1 MQTEQTSDRDSVEPA
16 FRKARYR
23 PRRRLYRL
31 AEFFGLNIHGDATDQ
46 NVEIELGRAGLLLV
60 VISLFDWL
68 AWFLLINTMVQSG
81 VKLSAWTPFCMFMAT
96 IFTTATV
103 VFEIRIMTM
112 PKASIRANY
121 GTYLSRVALI
131 FVAALATSQPMELAF
146 FAGPIAQRG
155 HEESVIRYALDV
167 DQRIRNDEADLADKR
182 RRADSAKARAVAAA
196 FGAEETA
203 APAGSGEGLV
213 KQIRV
218 SAASRGGL
226 ALAKQ
231 QSFDEQRLQAER
243 DVKRAEALRVEA
255 AAHPGCPVA
264 RPSCG
269 GRTPRSRAQAR
280 AIGEACARSYATY
293 WNTTGRNTE
302 EDKLVESLHATWS
315 AYAEAV
321 CEEKGSARYDAG
333 QCGAVADLLERSG
346 EEGSLRSGGSCSKSE
361 YAALVA
367 DANKV
372 AAAAVA
378 QHGVLA
384 EQAQREADK
393 AEGKVAAINS
403 EAEAQG
409 SKEEAELNALGGKVA
424 AQINTMKQVVPA
436 LNRARPGRY
445 ELCGPHGELKSRC
458 GDEGPFGALS
468 MPYEPREYDFMER
481 LRLLSDLREGRPP
494 RWPGMSDA
502 ARERL
507 KQFGLDE
514 RFAESPKMQAQF
526 AADSRRYWG
535 TYISVFLL
543 ALFIPFVVLVYKL
556 GAPPALQRYFAGRD
570 GDEGI

>member
-1 MQTEQTSDRDSVEPA
+1 MSSEETGFRAPVEPP
-16 FRKARYR
+16 FRKGRYR
-23 PRRRLYRL
+23 PTRRLYKL

-81 VKLSAWTPFCMFMAT
+81 VKLSLWTPFCLFMAT

-121 GTYLSRVALI
+121 GTYISRIALI

-146 FAGPIAQRG
+146 FDGPIQQRA
-155 HEESVIRYALDV
+155 HEESVIRFSLDV
-167 DQRIRNDEADLADKR
+167 DQRIRNDEADLMDKR

-196 FGAEETA
+196 FGATEA
-203 APAGSGEGLV
+203 AEGSGTGEAKRG
-213 KQIRV
+213 KV
-218 SAASRGGL
+218 SAGSRGGL

-231 QSFDEQRLQAER
+231 ESFEEQRLRAER
-243 DVKRAEALRVEA
+243 DVKRAEALKVA
-255 AAHPGCPVA
+255 AGAHQGCPLV

-269 GRTPRSRAQAR
+269 GKMPRSRAQAK
-280 AIGEACARSYATY
+280 AIGGSCARTYAAY
-293 WNTTGRNTE
+293 ANSRGRDGA
-302 EDKLVESLHATWS
+302 EDKLVEELHSSWK
-315 AYAEAV
+315 AYAESV

-333 QCGAVADLLERSG
+333 QCAGVADILERSG
-346 EEGSLRSGGSCSKSE
+346 EEGSLRSGNCSKSS
-361 YAALVA
+361 YGSLVA
-367 DANKV
+367 DAAKV
-372 AAAAVA
+372 ADAAMA
-378 QHGVLA
+378 QHGVLV
-384 EQAQREADK
+384 EQAQRESDK
-393 AEGKVAAINS
+393 AENKVSAIS
-403 EAEAQG
+403 TEAETAG
-409 SKEEAELNALGGKVA
+409 SKEQAELNALGGKVG

-436 LNRARPGRY
+436 LNRARPSRY
-445 ELCGPHGELKSRC
+445 ELCGPHGELKIRC
-458 GDEGPFGALS
+458 GGEGPFAALS

-481 LRLLSDLREGRPP
+481 LRVLSDLREGQPA

-502 ARERL
+502 SRERL

-514 RFAESPKMQAQF
+514 SYAETPRIQAQL

-556 GAPPALQRYFAGRD
+556 GAPAALQRYFAGRD
-570 GDEGI
+570 GEV

>member
-1 MQTEQTSDRDSVEPA
+1 MSSEETGFRAPVEPP
-16 FRKARYR
+16 FRKGRYR
-23 PRRRLYRL
+23 PTRRLYKL

-81 VKLSAWTPFCMFMAT
+81 VKLSLWTPFCLFMAT

-112 PKASIRANY
+112 PKASIKANY
-121 GTYLSRVALI
+121 GTYISRIALI

-146 FAGPIAQRG
+146 FDGPIQQRA
-155 HEESVIRYALDV
+155 HEESVIRFSLDV
-167 DQRIRNDEADLADKR
+167 DQRIRNDEADLMDKR

-196 FGAEETA
+196 FGATEA
-203 APAGSGEGLV
+203 AEGSGTGEA
-213 KQIRV
+213 KQGKV
-218 SAASRGGL
+218 SAGSRGGL

-231 QSFDEQRLQAER
+231 ESFDEQRLQAER
-243 DVKRAEALRVEA
+243 DVKRAEALKVSAGE
-255 AAHPGCPVA
+255 HQGCPLV

-269 GRTPRSRAQAR
+269 GKMPRSRAQAK
-280 AIGEACARSYATY
+280 AIGGSCVRTYAAY
-293 WNTTGRNTE
+293 ANSRGRDGA
-302 EDKLVESLHATWS
+302 EDKLVEELHSSWK
-315 AYAEAV
+315 AYAESV

-333 QCGAVADLLERSG
+333 QCSAVADILERSG
-346 EEGSLRSGGSCSKSE
+346 EEGSLRSGSCSKSS
-361 YAALVA
+361 YASLVSDAAKVA
-367 DANKV
+367 DA
-372 AAAAVA
+372 AMA
-378 QHGVLA
+378 QHGVLVA
-384 EQAQREADK
+384 QAQRESDK
-393 AEGKVAAINS
+393 AENKVSAIS
-403 EAEAQG
+403 TEAETAG
-409 SKEEAELNALGGKVA
+409 SKEQAELNALGGKVG

-436 LNRARPGRY
+436 LNRARPSRY
-445 ELCGPHGELKSRC
+445 ELCGPHGELKIRC
-458 GDEGPFGALS
+458 GGEGPFAALS

-481 LRLLSDLREGRPP
+481 LRVLSDLREGRPA

-502 ARERL
+502 SRERL

-514 RFAESPKMQAQF
+514 AYAETPRIQAQL

-556 GAPPALQRYFAGRD
+556 GAPAALQRYFAGRD
-570 GDEGI
+570 GEV

>member
-1 MQTEQTSDRDSVEPA
+1 
-16 FRKARYR
+16 
-23 PRRRLYRL
+23 L

-81 VKLSAWTPFCMFMAT
+81 VKLSLWTPFCLFMAT

-112 PKASIRANY
+112 PKASIKANY
-121 GTYLSRVALI
+121 GTYISRVALI

-146 FAGPIAQRG
+146 FDGPIQQRA
-155 HEESVIRYALDV
+155 HEESVIRFALDV
-167 DQRIRNDEADLADKR
+167 DQRIRNDEADLMDKR

-196 FGAEETA
+196 FGATGATE
-203 APAGSGEGLV
+203 GSGEERQV
-213 KQIRV
+213 KV
-218 SAASRGGL
+218 SAGSRGGI

-231 QSFDEQRLQAER
+231 ESFEEQRLQAER
-243 DVKRAEALRVEA
+243 DVKRAEALKVA
-255 AAHPGCPVA
+255 AGEHQGCPLT

-269 GRTPRSRAQAR
+269 GKMPRSRAAAQ
-280 AIGEACARSYATY
+280 AIGGSCARTYAAY
-293 WNTTGRNTE
+293 ANSKGRDGA
-302 EDKLVESLHATWS
+302 EDSLVEELHSSWK
-315 AYAEAV
+315 AYAESV

-333 QCGAVADLLERSG
+333 QCAGAADILERSG
-346 EEGSLRSGGSCSKSE
+346 EEGSLRSGNCSKSS
-361 YAALVA
+361 YASLVSDAAKVA
-367 DANKV
+367 DA
-372 AAAAVA
+372 AIA
-378 QHGVLA
+378 QHGVLVA
-384 EQAQREADK
+384 QAQRESDK
-393 AEGKVAAINS
+393 AENKVSAIS
-403 EAEAQG
+403 TEAEAAG
-409 SKEEAELNALGGKVA
+409 SKEEAELNALGGKVG

-436 LNRARPGRY
+436 LNRARPSRY

-458 GDEGPFGALS
+458 GSEGPFAALS

-481 LRLLSDLREGRPP
+481 LRVLSDLRDGRPA

-502 ARERL
+502 SRERL

-514 RFAESPKMQAQF
+514 AYAETPRVQAQL

-556 GAPPALQRYFAGRD
+556 GAPASLQRYFAGRD
-570 GDEGI
+570 GEV

>member
-1 MQTEQTSDRDSVEPA
+1 MSSEETAYRAPVEPP
-16 FRKARYR
+16 FRKGRYR
-23 PRRRLYRL
+23 PTRRLYRL

-81 VKLSAWTPFCMFMAT
+81 VKLSLWTPFCLFMAT
-96 IFTTATV
+96 VFTTATV

-112 PKASIRANY
+112 PKASIRANF
-121 GTYLSRVALI
+121 GTYVSRVALI
-131 FVAALATSQPMELAF
+131 FVAAMATSQPMELAF
-146 FAGPIAQRG
+146 FAGPISQRG

-167 DQRIRNDEADLADKR
+167 DQRIRNDEADLMDKR

-196 FGAEETA
+196 FGAEEVA
-203 APAGSGEGLV
+203 EGSGSGEGGAKRV
-213 KQIRV
+213 RV

-231 QSFDEQRLQAER
+231 ESFEEQRLQAER
-243 DVKRAEALRVEA
+243 DVKRAESLKVEA
-255 AAHPGCPVA
+255 GAHQGCPLT

-269 GRTPRSRAQAR
+269 GKMPRSRAQAQ
-280 AIGEACARSYATY
+280 AIGGSCARSYAAY
-293 WNTTGRNTE
+293 ANSKGRDDA
-302 EDKLVESLHATWS
+302 EDKLVEELHSAWK
-315 AYAEAV
+315 AYAESV

-333 QCGAVADLLERSG
+333 QCAAVADLLERSG
-346 EEGSLRSGGSCSKSE
+346 EEGSLRSGSCSKSE
-361 YAALVA
+361 YASLVA

-372 AAAAVA
+372 AEAAMA
-378 QHGVLA
+378 QHGVLVA
-384 EQAQREADK
+384 QAQRESEK
-393 AEGKVAAINS
+393 AESKVSAIS
-403 EAEAQG
+403 TEAEAQG
-409 SKEEAELNALGGKVA
+409 SKEEQELNALSGKVS
-424 AQINTMKQVVPA
+424 AQITTMKQVVPA
-436 LNRARPGRY
+436 LLRAPPGRY
-445 ELCGPHGELKSRC
+445 ELCGSHGELKGRC
-458 GDEGPFGALS
+458 GSEGPFAALA

-481 LRLLSDLREGRPP
+481 LRVLSDLREGRPA

-514 RFAESPKMQAQF
+514 SYAETPRIQAQL

-570 GDEGI
+570 GEV